1 MRKITIGCVLALL
14 SAVACSAQGWEVG
27 GMASYGFYRTLDVT
41 NPVGSAV
48 AGLSPGTAFGAV
60 VGHNAGG
67 LLGGEFRY
75 SYEMSD
81 LKLSSG
87 GTDVKFAGMAHILGY
102 DLVLHRR
109 PKHGAK
115 ILPFL
120 AVGGGM
126 KIYRGTGTEQAYQPL
141 SDIALL
147 SKTQEIKPMISAGG
161 GVKLRLGQRVILR
174 AAWKSAITSPHFLRQ
189 VITPLPG
196 TKVSG
201 WLKSGFGPHGWYQLH
216 LLMA

>member
-1 MRKITIGCVLALL
+1 MRKITIVCLLALL
-14 SAVACSAQGWEVG
+14 GAVACAAQEWEVG
-27 GMASYGFYRTLDVT
+27 GMASYGFYRTLDLT
-41 NPVGSAV
+41 SPVGAAV
-48 AGLSPGTAFGAV
+48 AGFNPGTAFGAV

-75 SYEMSD
+75 SYEMSN
-81 LKLSSG
+81 LKLSSA
-87 GTDVKFAGMAHILGY
+87 GTDVKFAGMSHIVGY
-102 DLVLHRR
+102 ELVLHRR
-109 PKHGAK
+109 PKHGTK

-147 SKTQEIKPMISAGG
+147 TRTQEIKPMISAGG
-161 GVKLRLGQRVILR
+161 GVKMLIGQRVILR
-174 AAWKSAITSPHFLRQ
+174 AEVRDYITTFPKQL
-189 VITPLPG
+189 ITPLPG

-201 WLKSGFGPHGWYQLH
+201 WLNDLVPMVGISYIF
-216 LLMA
+216 